1 MDLGERI
8 KVARLEKGMT
18 QNELAEATGIS
29 LRTIQ
34 RLEKGEVNA
43 SIYSRNQLEKV
54 LPVSLKKSSNA
65 PEEKINHVSITL
77 NLLDMKQ
84 LVEDLKIVFKRN
96 WKWIIGVLFFI
107 WFSYNYP
114 EIKAGLMDGWMGN

>member
-8 KVARLEKGMT
+8 KVARLGKGMT

-43 SIYSRNQLEKV
+43 SIHSRNQLEKV
-54 LPVSLKKSSNA
+54 LPVSLKKSSNT
-65 PEEKINHVSITL
+65 PEEKINHLSITL
-77 NLLDMKQ
+77 NLFDMKQ
-84 LVEDLKIVFKRN
+84 LVEDLKMVFKRN
-96 WKWIIGVLFFI
+96 WKWMIGILFII
-107 WFSYNYP
+107 WFSNNYP
-114 EIKAGLMDGWMGN
+114 EIKAGLMDG

>member
-8 KVARLEKGMT
+8 KVARLGKGMT

-54 LPVSLKKSSNA
+54 LPVSLKKSSNS
-65 PEEKINHVSITL
+65 PEEKINHLSITL
-77 NLLDMKQ
+77 NLFDIKQ
-84 LVEDLKIVFKRN
+84 LVEDLKMVFKRN
-96 WKWIIGVLFFI
+96 WKWMIGILLII
-107 WFSYNYP
+107 WFSNNYP
-114 EIKAGLMDGWMGN
+114 EIKAGLMDGWMDG